1 MHYVMRHVMQCIQKF
16 LCNAVHT
23 RDASRAAD
31 PPSLPGVSAR
41 SPSRSDAA
49 SREPMQ
55 QGAAQVARHEGGGV
69 ARIEA
74 RWRRLEEERE
84 RDEQAATV
92 LWAAELEAAR
102 RDAFVL
108 VPVRD
113 IVVHE
118 DAPHYAPKLSRKR
131 LRERRAARKE
141 KALMRLRTKLPSAV
155 VGQALRQCGATMSRC
170 VGSSTARAIRAIR
183 ATASGS
189 RAPRW
194 RSTWR
199 ARRDCGGG
207 LQVRR

>member
-1 MHYVMRHVMQCIQKF
+1 MHAVHGVSNYPPAFER
-16 LCNAVHT
+16 AVHT
-23 RDASRAAD
+23 RGASRAAGR

-41 SPSRSDAA
+41 SPTRSDAA

-74 RWRRLEEERE
+74 RWRRLEQERE

-108 VPVRD
+108 VPARD

-141 KALMRLRTKLPSAV
+141 KAQMRLRLQLSSAAAGQARRQRRDDEPMPRLVDSVSDSSDSSDGEWQPSAAV
-155 VGQALRQCGATMSRC
+155 AQHVAREARLLRRLAGA
-170 VGSSTARAIRAIR
+170 
-183 ATASGS
+183 
-189 RAPRW
+189 
-194 RSTWR
+194 
-199 ARRDCGGG
+199 
-207 LQVRR
+207 